1 MRKPVT
7 GSHSGTG
14 WWLVQ
19 RFSSVVLL
27 FSGLILWLAFLQVP
41 SLDYAAW
48 TALFQKDSIRLLV
61 WLLVASLSLHAWVGL
76 RDVLMDYVKPLSL
89 RLALNLLVIMLL
101 VLCTAWAAAIL
112 WGTHGQASL

>member
-19 RFSSVVLL
+19 RFSAVVLL
-27 FSGLILWLAFLQVP
+27 LSGLILWLGYLQVP
-41 SLDYAAW
+41 TLDYA
-48 TALFQKDSIRLLV
+48 TLSALLQAGSIRLLV

-76 RDVLMDYVKPLSL
+76 RDVLMDYVKPVSL
-89 RLALNLLVIMLL
+89 RLALNLLVTL
-101 VLCTAWAAAIL
+101 VLLLCTVWTTAIL
-112 WGTHGQASL
+112 WGAHG

>member
-19 RFSSVVLL
+19 RFSAVVLL
-27 FSGLILWLAFLQVP
+27 LSGLILWLAFLQAP
-41 SLDYAAW
+41 ALDYASW
-48 TALFQKDSIRLLV
+48 NALFRTDAIRLLV

-76 RDVLMDYVKPLSL
+76 RDVLMDYVKPVSL
-89 RLALNLLVIMLL
+89 RLALNLLFIIVL
-101 VLCTAWAAAIL
+101 VLCVVWTTAIL
-112 WGTHGQASL
+112 WGGNG

>member
-19 RFSSVVLL
+19 RFSAVVLL
-27 FSGLILWLAFLQVP
+27 FAGLILWFAFLQLP
-41 SLDYAAW
+41 SLDYASW
-48 TALFQKDSIRLLV
+48 RALFQQDAIRLPV

-76 RDVLMDYVKPLSL
+76 RDVLMDYVKPIPI
-89 RLALNLLVIMLL
+89 RLALNLMFIIVL
-101 VLCTAWAAAIL
+101 VLCTVWTAAIL
-112 WGTHGQASL
+112 WGVHG

>member
-19 RFSSVVLL
+19 RFSAVVLL
-27 FSGLILWLAFLQVP
+27 LSGLILWLGFLQVP
-41 SLDYAAW
+41 ALDYV
-48 TALFQKDSIRLLV
+48 TLNTLFQTNAIRLLV

-76 RDVLMDYVKPLSL
+76 RDVLMDYVKPVSL
-89 RLALNLLVIMLL
+89 RLALNLLFILVL
-101 VLCTAWAAAIL
+101 VLCTAWTTAIL
-112 WGTHGQASL
+112 WGAHG